1 MPSCRRVQ
9 LICFSQ
15 KNDSSRNV
23 SWRKVLLLM
32 YLSGALLFCSAST
45 TALSLDYEN
54 QSSVRYQLS
63 SSNVKVQSTLSN
75 DESFKSTTVESQST
89 SFGEDISTK
98 PFSEDLQPNS
108 SVGLYECPTGPFG
121 DLCSCFNYFVNC
133 SYKGLESLPDVNLNI
148 HSLDIS
154 YNFISSIDWNYFFLF
169 QNMTIINLTGNALH
183 NVTYPNETL
192 PITELYIANCDLNY
206 FNLTY
211 FCQLQI
217 LHAAG
222 NKLSFTTDSFHCMK
236 DIEEINLSNNSLSTL
251 PSNIFDGLERLKTL
265 NLAGN
270 PWSCDCSLVWMKL
283 FIDSLIASN
292 GILVDAN
299 NTLCNTKNQSSPVSF
314 ISRNIYDFSC
324 HWAHPLYRQKKS
336 ADIQFDWQK
345 ICPQLKAVFKVMC
358 GPSKATSCVYDFSS
372 QSYSLVQYSQKKD
385 APSVSSCR
393 DMCYESLAGYF
404 VFNISQALCLCG
416 DLNNAP
422 LCADCSSSIN
432 TSLKLCDD
440 SYVNIP
446 GAMSVFYD
454 FLISVSPS
462 QPEVMSPVSFY
473 LRGGPIIY
481 DTFTWSFGD
490 GVSAA
495 TNITNISHIYIYPGT
510 FQVLLGLYSSKLEL
524 KKEMSLN
531 INVISQSASV
541 TLSCPSVVSTSEK
554 INISASLS
562 SPWRQSVIWFKEQL
576 DVETKGS
583 TPCAGILANKSCYVV
598 VNQSAS
604 WEQAVTICQT
614 NFINGHLAIIPDAS
628 VNLVL
633 ASQAL
638 RPLWIGLKAG
648 GVQDQYYWSNGQL
661 LSGYASWANTLTGE
675 PCVSINS
682 SGLWLSQSCLDK
694 NFFVCQY
701 DLWDLVCTSW
711 GVSGTVP
718 VFGNF
723 LNYSSLIIGG
733 SSRILDSY
741 SIILPGTWFSDSD
754 NILSWNFRT
763 KSLDETTIVSLQI
776 WRPVCD
782 LGVLT
787 KPGCGSQAALYSCQT
802 DATQCSD
809 NSTCEEGKFYCYIT
823 KTCQK
828 LSVPCT
834 CAGVHPAESI
844 NCQNMTISTNFMLIR
859 ALNVTVQ
866 PQSTLS
872 HVDIPASL
880 NWTVEAGDVIGFQ
893 ADRLDIVECDNSTM
907 SPWQHPLMIQ
917 KTKGWLNSMIT
928 IWRGNYEL
936 RNNVTCWINVVHARV
951 KKSKVPENLSYLMVA
966 GNYSFTLDTGLSK
979 LLSCNIT
986 ALDAVGSF
994 TLIYP
999 QPFCL
1004 NQSTVMVNVESEQF
1018 QVFVVK
1024 VDNGSDL
1031 SFRWTDSDEQVIP
1044 NTVSSSCPSSIANK
1058 ITSCSYNTSLLANP
1072 YSFISKKFSTSVSTT
1087 IQVSVSNRV
1096 SVKNLRIMVHSFTAV
1111 TGLEFFHAN
1120 CSDHTKCVIDLETGI
1135 PHTFIVSL
1143 KTGDNETRTYFVN
1156 GVNIKKPTVT
1166 STGNLIYIF
1175 NTTGQFNLT
1184 VNVSNP
1190 LSWMTNNLTVLA
1202 SAKGQFKS
1210 ISFDNIQD
1218 KYPLDDICNI
1228 SAVVPVTEGAS
1239 LNISWSFG
1247 TNVFS
1252 SYLSSANSSI
1262 FFALNTFKNP
1272 GNVTVRLTLTDS
1284 FHDQITSTV
1293 TIFVY
1298 KPIKSLE
1305 LVPCSNFVATMES
1318 FNMSVGIGNAVQ
1330 NDSMYFGNIT
1340 YLVDW
1345 GDGSDSQSWT
1355 VTELKML
1362 MLHVF
1367 NVSRIYI
1374 VNVSVCSD
1382 FDKAR
1387 ALSESFS
1394 VTVQDTIMGLAL
1406 TYDGP
1411 KHVSKEIIFTINY
1424 TSGTDV
1430 FFSLNYGDGSNA
1442 TGFQNSSVFP
1452 YTYSNASVYEAQVIA
1467 KNLVGQATHSFTL
1480 FAYDEHLLQIIRLK
1494 FPQCVSVKTS
1504 VDISTEVA
1512 AQSPK
1517 NLDYFW
1523 LLGSG
1528 FVSNGT
1534 GIQKITTKFENIGN
1548 YNVSLTVRNT
1558 TSSNAHDLSR
1568 TICVQENISGVSVN
1582 FTNPVAFNQIKIS
1595 ENVTLTAIVALGS
1608 NLTFSWDVDNTS
1620 NVGSGQVFD
1629 LKVTQPRNY
1638 SLTLKVSN
1646 NISKGEKSIVVQVL
1660 SIISGLQIKCGQ
1672 CFLNRYCKTLTNITM
1687 NAEVIYGS
1695 QEIYTWR
1702 LDNSTTYVQNK
1713 SYEHMFTAP
1722 GTYIVNVTSQN
1733 AVSKQSSTL
1742 TIVAQDEVSGVSIN
1756 ATPAIGNVNQRIM
1769 LKVNWTRGTD
1779 VQFDW
1784 NCDFV
1789 KLNGTDSVTFIFQS
1803 EGLHQC
1809 AVVLF
1814 NNISRVNHSLQVHI
1828 LSSIT
1833 NLSVNHSLISV
1844 QQSHIL
1850 YASSG
1855 RSYDFF
1861 LTTNTYY
1868 MVSFEWNYTG
1878 TIRNSLHTG
1887 PTFTITFTDVE
1898 SGNITLKATNELST
1912 KSVTL
1917 PIEVQEEIRN
1927 LSISS
1932 NISYPFN
1939 TSSPLYVPVGESV
1952 LFCMSLMSGS
1962 NFLSQWYHNGALIS
1976 LTNVSKDSVLL
1987 EFMSVGPSSI
1997 ELHVSNAVSSRNKS
2011 VTVMAL
2017 EAVSNVTIKVGGAS
2031 NLPYFR
2037 TGSNLSLSVP
2047 TVRGSLPVYNWSII
2061 SQANGHIYMSTQS
2074 NISYIFKDADVYKI
2088 KLEVS
2093 NLLSNQTEEI
2103 TLIAQGAITRLNMSF
2118 KNQITATGVNVTM
2131 STVINLDSTN
2141 VSYTW
2146 NISGDVIQGET
2157 VIKTFDLPGVKNV
2170 LLSASNNVSNQT
2182 SMNFLYVLNPIV
2194 NLRIIDC
2201 SLPQE
2206 AQKSVS
2212 LKSTIDRGTNVTFRW
2227 TVQFKNKN
2235 TSISGQ
2241 NITFVFLSE
2250 GVYTLYLTTIN
2261 AVSNE
2266 TVACSKKIYFPISQ
2280 ITLKLIDPNPDYVFQ
2295 NQNVTFSVTGE
2306 HLWLA
2311 MYEWSIYSQNVS
2323 TLSSMKTFTALFPS
2337 VGNYTLSLNVSNEI
2351 SHVLVHLNFT
2361 VKECLCQLPE
2371 VTVIGPSSRTYQRSR
2386 AIELEVNVDTKD
2398 CSLYLA
2404 DHQWMVFQSDDC
2416 SNLTE
2421 TNQIHLDNTSTTS
2434 LKLTILPRTLT
2445 PGFYCVRFV
2454 TSYLYTSVAEM
2465 TYFKI
2470 NVTATAVKAIIIGGT
2485 SRTVA
2490 VGTEVCMDGSLSVN
2504 LDIKYEPLYMW
2515 QCIQLSSEGGGCFQQ
2530 QRGKLFCYEN
2540 FQPGKYKIILQ
2551 IVGQETSLGSAE
2563 QLVIVLPD
2571 RSELPLA
2578 SIVCESCTRS
2588 NNYRLSASQS
2598 VSLSASCEKCSCQP
2612 YFAWRVYEDQVQIN
2626 PNRSQNPT
2634 GLSGPHLLLNK
2645 WGALRD
2651 NHNYTFLLDVSCEKD
2666 FSKNGSASLEMLANL
2681 PPSGRTCIF
2690 RPTEIVPLENQVT
2703 VYCSDWIDIDDPDTA
2718 LVYSIYVV
2726 SENVLTNQNR
2736 SYLLYTG
2743 TSQSQSVYLSSYTG
2757 ETIILKVMVS
2767 DQYGASALGGS
2778 KSIVLKPLSLPKN
2791 MTAIDYISEQTD
2803 TRLSAFIKQA
2813 KPMTILQFAIALGLS
2828 LNQESQREHGA
2839 VGIESLSEQKRSAV
2853 RDAIAIC
2860 LSTSVPITTVADVQ
2874 QMAYALRMLTDYSD
2888 EFLTKDS
2895 QLLIM
2900 MTLTKMHKVL
2910 SQALPTIE
2918 SQEDIPVD
2926 DLAAVITNLLK
2937 AVNTPVYSSGWSSDK
2952 TITIDSFNT
2961 KFRNLTPEIS
2971 MTLGTMEFHKI
2982 GLGEAHRKSVISAV
2996 VPFLEDIIV
3005 TSLRTTVIGGEG
3017 FDFEINEIKLK
3028 GQRCYAQDI
3037 STNNFFE
3044 RIQFNLSSELLSR
3057 QKQKHDE
3064 VLQIWISY
3072 SQNPYTYG
3080 YDEPTYDYMPVQT
3093 ISFHETNGSYITL
3106 RDLGDTDSVKL
3117 SMMSAGNASNLLGSE
3132 GVNSGIFYEPQKNL
3146 SYSSVNILPNK
3157 NVLWQI
3163 SSTNFNI
3170 QKGVGVHIQLRI
3182 KFLPMDTNGT
3192 NTKGSTVTCY
3202 LGLNDTPSSSHYFQK
3217 LILSSQLMD
3226 SGTDH
3231 RLYTFFSN
3239 QLTTT
3244 DKLFVMA
3251 TNDDRY
3257 HTVQLSVAT
3266 YYSFC
3271 QYFNTT
3277 TQRWALD
3284 GCVARET
3291 STAVNT
3297 FCQCNH
3303 LTSFG
3308 AAALAPIVDFDFAD
3322 LANLDLTTNPVVFIA
3337 VAIIFCVYLIIAFI
3351 CGYFDRMDLK
3361 RISRIPLC
3369 GRDGGYKYKITIV
3382 TGRSFGAGTSAN
3394 VGLKLYGNQ
3403 CKGQMR
3409 HLTKMGA
3416 FQRNCHDSFLVA
3428 FDTSLGEVTKMMI
3441 WHDNSGLSPSWY
3453 LSHVIVQDVQTKTK
3467 YTFIVNSWLSLEME
3481 DGTIQKT
3488 VMVADDEQLKSFK
3501 HQFSTVFFATLAEL
3515 HTWLSVSNR
3524 PDHSR
3529 FTRVQRATCC
3539 LTCTYLY
3546 MGVNAIWYGV
3556 FKTKSEAEI
3565 SWNSFGWEEIIITL
3579 VSTIMV
3585 LPLLFGLSCLFKRT
3599 QYKES
3604 VLTQARR
3611 PSTAHT
3617 LEIDADIDLFSTSES
3632 SKTLT
3637 TLGDL
3642 EMAGIERE
3650 STTDS
3655 LPITTKLKRTVPMHA
3670 RSNKIKNIDDSL
3682 NKKMKKELW
3691 SRDNILQNWPDTMP
3705 DWIQQEKAQTSA
3717 LHNLSDTEMN
3727 NSAIKAK
3734 KTIMPKKSAGLN
3746 RNKLA
3751 EDIDDDFDHQL
3762 DQLSAEIVKDESRK
3776 KKTLLKKFSK
3786 KDVADD
3792 LFNSDDDWV
3801 YEDHEKFVKDSSKS
3815 KFPASCVGED
3825 PGLLPHIESARKRFD
3840 SGDKFDISAF
3850 YKGKRQSIVSFS
3862 SKTKTISSEGRVRS
3876 MSLESQISNKKM
3888 SGCTLPPWCLY
3899 VSYAICMKLCL
3910 LSIILVLW
3918 YGYRFGASVAVKWLV
3933 SLCFSVFASI
3943 LVVEPVKVV
3952 FVTVIFKVLKKDVI
3966 PDEDPSLLDITPV
3979 SEMNEQIKEVKFK
3992 PLGGFALL
4000 HAKEEGKKSQHLHTM
4015 LREAVMFMLMFALFL
4030 SVVYSNSNTRAVYHH
4045 HHNIQKKLYSSLKTG
4060 IDLSKIKS
4068 VPNFWQW
4075 SQSVMARVIHFRE
4088 LDQSETFG
4096 ILMGAAWLRQIRGEK
4111 VPCPVGLSTFPTSF
4125 RKLDTKRCVDVAP
4138 LDPPRD
4144 PYGVR
4149 WNIGSKNWTYSSSSE
4164 LNMYSKF
4171 GKSLYYT
4178 GSGYIQK
4185 LGLTHNDTVT
4195 KLRQLETDQW
4205 IDNKTKAVFVEF
4217 MLYSAGVDLT
4227 TSGSVLIEFP
4237 ITGGLLVSTSL
4248 QSEKLL
4254 RYVYG
4259 TIEPILV
4266 CQVIFLMF
4274 VIYLSVILFT
4284 TLRSEKLGFFLGL
4297 WNWIDFLICMLAWT
4311 NSGLYLACNL
4321 RATDNV
4327 NKFLTDSSDS
4337 AHLAQVVL
4345 MHAVY
4350 HYLHACLVF
4359 LFCLKVVRQVRYIR
4373 PLYKFYM
4380 TLSVSSGPLMG
4391 VFFIFIILLLS
4402 YAQLGYLI
4410 FGANIQDYSSFEQSL
4425 TALLGLMFGQAVQL
4439 TWILQSFPILTL
4451 IFFTSF
4457 CFIAYGMVMALSISI
4472 LGWSYKRSKS
4482 QLYFKTTLE
4491 MRDYEMIDFM
4501 LHKFKLITGM
4511 IKPKPPFRRVKFADH
4526 QSTSCLS
4533 TLSSSESNQ
4542 SFQRF
4547 QTSGLSKKK
4556 NNPLTYNPVSNLNR
4570 SWNKVLSL
4578 IEKVE
4583 ALEFCEDESTRRLKT
4598 VIEAWKSVQEKSRIQ
4613 SVQKKCLPREKVEP
4627 HCKTWTKVQNHFFE
4641 NREVDYTHL
4650 MMNQLEKCNSE
4661 DVSEC

>member
-1 MPSCRRVQ
+1 
-9 LICFSQ
+9 
-15 KNDSSRNV
+15 
-23 SWRKVLLLM
+23 
-32 YLSGALLFCSAST
+32 
-45 TALSLDYEN
+45 
-54 QSSVRYQLS
+54 
-63 SSNVKVQSTLSN
+63 
-75 DESFKSTTVESQST
+75 
-89 SFGEDISTK
+89 
-98 PFSEDLQPNS
+98 
-108 SVGLYECPTGPFG
+108 
-121 DLCSCFNYFVNC
+121 
-133 SYKGLESLPDVNLNI
+133 
-148 HSLDIS
+148 
-154 YNFISSIDWNYFFLF
+154 
-169 QNMTIINLTGNALH
+169 MT
-183 NVTYPNETL
+183 E
-192 PITELYIANCDLNY
+192 
-206 FNLTY
+206 
-211 FCQLQI
+211 
-217 LHAAG
+217 
-222 NKLSFTTDSFHCMK
+222 
-236 DIEEINLSNNSLSTL
+236 
-251 PSNIFDGLERLKTL
+251 
-265 NLAGN
+265 
-270 PWSCDCSLVWMKL
+270 
-283 FIDSLIASN
+283 
-292 GILVDAN
+292 
-299 NTLCNTKNQSSPVSF
+299 SF
-314 ISRNIYDFSC
+314 ISFTMLQWRMKKTKDREKKGIIEKERERERKRKEENKKKNVKE
-324 HWAHPLYRQKKS
+324 QKTVRKLNFRFEDPRLNFLRINL
-336 ADIQFDWQK
+336 A
-345 ICPQLKAVFKVMC
+345 

-385 APSVSSCR
+385 AISVSSCR
-393 DMCYESLAGYF
+393 DMCHE
-404 VFNISQALCLCG
+404 
-416 DLNNAP
+416 
-422 LCADCSSSIN
+422 
-432 TSLKLCDD
+432 
-440 SYVNIP
+440 
-446 GAMSVFYD
+446 
-454 FLISVSPS
+454 
-462 QPEVMSPVSFY
+462 
-473 LRGGPIIY
+473 R
-481 DTFTWSFGD
+481 
-490 GVSAA
+490 
-495 TNITNISHIYIYPGT
+495 T
-510 FQVLLGLYSSKLEL
+510 FQVLLTLYSSKLEL

-531 INVISQSASV
+531 INDPCLVQIWSALV
-541 TLSCPSVVSTSEK
+541 GE
-554 INISASLS
+554 
-562 SPWRQSVIWFKEQL
+562 F
-576 DVETKGS
+576 
-583 TPCAGILANKSCYVV
+583 LA
-598 VNQSAS
+598 Q
-604 WEQAVTICQT
+604 
-614 NFINGHLAIIPDAS
+614 
-628 VNLVL
+628 
-633 ASQAL
+633 
-638 RPLWIGLKAG
+638 
-648 GVQDQYYWSNGQL
+648 
-661 LSGYASWANTLTGE
+661 
-675 PCVSINS
+675 
-682 SGLWLSQSCLDK
+682 
-694 NFFVCQY
+694 CQY
-701 DLWDLVCTSW
+701 LVVAHRLRCTAAKLMLHN
-711 GVSGTVP
+711 VLITAP
-718 VFGNF
+718 VKRE
-723 LNYSSLIIGG
+723 S
-733 SSRILDSY
+733 
-741 SIILPGTWFSDSD
+741 
-754 NILSWNFRT
+754 
-763 KSLDETTIVSLQI
+763 
-776 WRPVCD
+776 
-782 LGVLT
+782 
-787 KPGCGSQAALYSCQT
+787 
-802 DATQCSD
+802 
-809 NSTCEEGKFYCYIT
+809 
-823 KTCQK
+823 
-828 LSVPCT
+828 
-834 CAGVHPAESI
+834 VHPAESI
-844 NCQNMTISTNFMLIR
+844 NCQNMTISTNFMLIH
-859 ALNVTVQ
+859 AVNVTVQ

-872 HVDIPASL
+872 HVDIPAIL

-893 ADRLDIVECDNSTM
+893 ADGLDIVECDNSTM
-907 SPWQHPLMIQ
+907 PPWQHPLMIQ

-928 IWRGNYEL
+928 IWGGNYEL

-986 ALDAVGSF
+986 ALDAVGS
-994 TLIYP
+994 
-999 QPFCL
+999 
-1004 NQSTVMVNVESEQF
+1004 
-1018 QVFVVK
+1018 
-1024 VDNGSDL
+1024 
-1031 SFRWTDSDEQVIP
+1031 
-1044 NTVSSSCPSSIANK
+1044 
-1058 ITSCSYNTSLLANP
+1058 
-1072 YSFISKKFSTSVSTT
+1072 
-1087 IQVSVSNRV
+1087 
-1096 SVKNLRIMVHSFTAV
+1096 
-1111 TGLEFFHAN
+1111 LEFFHAN

-1166 STGNLIYIF
+1166 STGNWIYIF

-1202 SAKGQFKS
+1202 SARAQFKS

-1218 KYPLDDICNI
+1218 KYPLGEICNI
-1228 SAVVPVTEGAS
+1228 SAVVPVTEGAM
-1239 LNISWSFG
+1239 
-1247 TNVFS
+1247 
-1252 SYLSSANSSI
+1252 
-1262 FFALNTFKNP
+1262 
-1272 GNVTVRLTLTDS
+1272 
-1284 FHDQITSTV
+1284 
-1293 TIFVY
+1293 
-1298 KPIKSLE
+1298 
-1305 LVPCSNFVATMES
+1305 CSE
-1318 FNMSVGIGNAVQ
+1318 
-1330 NDSMYFGNIT
+1330 
-1340 YLVDW
+1340 
-1345 GDGSDSQSWT
+1345 
-1355 VTELKML
+1355 
-1362 MLHVF
+1362 
-1367 NVSRIYI
+1367 
-1374 VNVSVCSD
+1374 

-1394 VTVQDTIMGLAL
+1394 VTVQDKIMGLAL

-1467 KNLVGQATHSFTL
+1467 KNLVGRATHSFTL

-1494 FPQCVSVKTS
+1494 FPQCVSVNTT
-1504 VDISTEVA
+1504 VDISTE
-1512 AQSPK
+1512 
-1517 NLDYFW
+1517 
-1523 LLGSG
+1523 
-1528 FVSNGT
+1528 
-1534 GIQKITTKFENIGN
+1534 
-1548 YNVSLTVRNT
+1548 
-1558 TSSNAHDLSR
+1558 
-1568 TICVQENISGVSVN
+1568 
-1582 FTNPVAFNQIKIS
+1582 
-1595 ENVTLTAIVALGS
+1595 
-1608 NLTFSWDVDNTS
+1608 
-1620 NVGSGQVFD
+1620 
-1629 LKVTQPRNY
+1629 
-1638 SLTLKVSN
+1638 
-1646 NISKGEKSIVVQVL
+1646 
-1660 SIISGLQIKCGQ
+1660 
-1672 CFLNRYCKTLTNITM
+1672 
-1687 NAEVIYGS
+1687 
-1695 QEIYTWR
+1695 
-1702 LDNSTTYVQNK
+1702 
-1713 SYEHMFTAP
+1713 
-1722 GTYIVNVTSQN
+1722 N

-1756 ATPAIGNVNQRIM
+1756 ATPAIGNVN
-1769 LKVNWTRGTD
+1769 WTSGTD

-1789 KLNGTDSVTFIFQS
+1789 KFNGTDSVTRIFQS

-1814 NNISRVNHSLQVHI
+1814 NNISR
-1828 LSSIT
+1828 
-1833 NLSVNHSLISV
+1833 
-1844 QQSHIL
+1844 
-1850 YASSG
+1850 
-1855 RSYDFF
+1855 
-1861 LTTNTYY
+1861 
-1868 MVSFEWNYTG
+1868 
-1878 TIRNSLHTG
+1878 
-1887 PTFTITFTDVE
+1887 

-1927 LSISS
+1927 LSISF

-1987 EFMSVGPSSI
+1987 EFTSVGPSSI

-2017 EAVSNVTIKVGGAS
+2017 EAVSNVTIK
-2031 NLPYFR
+2031 
-2037 TGSNLSLSVP
+2037 
-2047 TVRGSLPVYNWSII
+2047 
-2061 SQANGHIYMSTQS
+2061 
-2074 NISYIFKDADVYKI
+2074 
-2088 KLEVS
+2088 
-2093 NLLSNQTEEI
+2093 
-2103 TLIAQGAITRLNMSF
+2103 
-2118 KNQITATGVNVTM
+2118 NQITATGVNVTM
-2131 STVINLDSTN
+2131 SAVINQDSTN

-2170 LLSASNNVSNQT
+2170 LLGASNNVSKQT
-2182 SMNFLYVLNPIV
+2182 SMNFIYVLDPII

-2206 AQKSVS
+2206 AQKSLS

-2241 NITFVFLSE
+2241 NISYVFPSE
-2250 GVYTLYLTTIN
+2250 GVYTLYLTAIN
-2261 AVSNE
+2261 A
-2266 TVACSKKIYFPISQ
+2266 

-2311 MYEWSIYSQNVS
+2311 IFEWSIYSQNVS

-2371 VTVIGPSSRTYQRSR
+2371 VTVIGPSSRTYQRST
-2386 AIELEVNVDTKD
+2386 AIELEVNVDSKD

-2421 TNQIHLDNTSTTS
+2421 TNQ
-2434 LKLTILPRTLT
+2434 LT
-2445 PGFYCVRFV
+2445 
-2454 TSYLYTSVAEM
+2454 
-2465 TYFKI
+2465 
-2470 NVTATAVKAIIIGGT
+2470 
-2485 SRTVA
+2485 
-2490 VGTEVCMDGSLSVN
+2490 
-2504 LDIKYEPLYMW
+2504 
-2515 QCIQLSSEGGGCFQQ
+2515 
-2530 QRGKLFCYEN
+2530 
-2540 FQPGKYKIILQ
+2540 
-2551 IVGQETSLGSAE
+2551 
-2563 QLVIVLPD
+2563 VLPD

-2578 SIVCESCTRS
+2578 SI
-2588 NNYRLSASQS
+2588 
-2598 VSLSASCEKCSCQP
+2598 
-2612 YFAWRVYEDQVQIN
+2612 VYEDQVQIN

-2634 GLSGPHLLLNK
+2634 GLSGPHLLLTK

-2681 PPSGRTCIF
+2681 PPSGGTCIF

-2703 VYCSDWIDIDDPDTA
+2703 VYCADWIDIDDPDTA

-2726 SENVLTNQNR
+2726 SENALTNQNR

-2743 TSQSQSVYLSSYTG
+2743 TSQSQSVYLSSYTN
-2757 ETIILKVMVS
+2757 ETAILKVMVS
-2767 DQYGASALGGS
+2767 DLYGASASGGS
-2778 KSIVLKPLSLPKN
+2778 KSIELKPLSLPKN

-2813 KPMTILQFAIALGLS
+2813 KSMTILQFAIALGLS

-2910 SQALPTIE
+2910 SQSLPTIE
-2918 SQEDIPVD
+2918 GQDDIPVD

-2937 AVNTPVYSSGWSSDK
+2937 AVNTPVYSSGWNSDK

-3057 QKQKHDE
+3057 QKEKHDE

-3080 YDEPTYDYMPVQT
+3080 YEEPTYDYMPVQT
-3093 ISFHETNGSYITL
+3093 ISFYETNGSYITL
-3106 RDLGDTDSVKL
+3106 HDLGDTDSVKL
-3117 SMMSAGNASNLLGSE
+3117 SMMSAGNASNFLSSE
-3132 GVNSGIFYEPQKNL
+3132 G
-3146 SYSSVNILPNK
+3146 
-3157 NVLWQI
+3157 
-3163 SSTNFNI
+3163 
-3170 QKGVGVHIQLRI
+3170 
-3182 KFLPMDTNGT
+3182 
-3192 NTKGSTVTCY
+3192 
-3202 LGLNDTPSSSHYFQK
+3202 
-3217 LILSSQLMD
+3217 
-3226 SGTDH
+3226 
-3231 RLYTFFSN
+3231 
-3239 QLTTT
+3239 
-3244 DKLFVMA
+3244 
-3251 TNDDRY
+3251 
-3257 HTVQLSVAT
+3257 
-3266 YYSFC
+3266 
-3271 QYFNTT
+3271 
-3277 TQRWALD
+3277 
-3284 GCVARET
+3284 
-3291 STAVNT
+3291 
-3297 FCQCNH
+3297 
-3303 LTSFG
+3303 
-3308 AAALAPIVDFDFAD
+3308 
-3322 LANLDLTTNPVVFIA
+3322 NLDLATNPVVFIA
-3337 VAIIFCVYLIIAFI
+3337 VAIIFCVYLVIAFI

-3369 GRDGGYKYKITIV
+3369 GRDVMINY
-3382 TGRSFGAGTSAN
+3382 FPGTSAN
-3394 VGLKLYGNQ
+3394 VGLKLYGSQ
-3403 CKGQMR
+3403 CKGQTR

-3428 FDTSLGEVTKMMI
+3428 FDTSLGEITKMMI

-3453 LSHVIVQDVQTKTK
+3453 LSHVIVQDVQTNTK

-3515 HTWLSVSNR
+3515 HAWLSVSNR

-3556 FKTKSEAEI
+3556 FKTKSEAEAEI
-3565 SWNSFGWEEIIITL
+3565 SWNSFGWEEIIIAL

-3585 LPLLFGLSCLFKRT
+3585 LPLLFGLSYLFKRT
-3599 QYKES
+3599 RYKES

-3691 SRDNILQNWPDTMP
+3691 SRDNIMQNWPDTMP

-3734 KTIMPKKSAGLN
+3734 KTIMPKKSTGLN

-3815 KFPASCVGED
+3815 KFPASCLGEE
-3825 PGLLPHIESARKRFD
+3825 PGLLPPIERK
-3840 SGDKFDISAF
+3840 
-3850 YKGKRQSIVSFS
+3850 
-3862 SKTKTISSEGRVRS
+3862 KTKYCFFLI
-3876 MSLESQISNKKM
+3876 QDKD
-3888 SGCTLPPWCLY
+3888 Y
-3899 VSYAICMKLCL
+3899 FF
-3910 LSIILVLW
+3910 
-3918 YGYRFGASVAVKWLV
+3918 RFGASVAVKWLV

-3952 FVTVIFKVLKKDVI
+3952 FITVIFKVLKKDVI

-4000 HAKEEGKKSQHLHTM
+4000 HAKEEGKKSQRLHTM
-4015 LREAVMFMLMFALFL
+4015 LREAVMFMLMLPYKEIDIL
-4030 SVVYSNSNTRAVYHH
+4030 SS
-4045 HHNIQKKLYSSLKTG
+4045 
-4060 IDLSKIKS
+4060 
-4068 VPNFWQW
+4068 
-4075 SQSVMARVIHFRE
+4075 
-4088 LDQSETFG
+4088 
-4096 ILMGAAWLRQIRGEK
+4096 
-4111 VPCPVGLSTFPTSF
+4111 
-4125 RKLDTKRCVDVAP
+4125 
-4138 LDPPRD
+4138 
-4144 PYGVR
+4144 
-4149 WNIGSKNWTYSSSSE
+4149 
-4164 LNMYSKF
+4164 
-4171 GKSLYYT
+4171 

-4274 VIYLSVILFT
+4274 VIYLSVLLFT

-4311 NSGLYLACNL
+4311 NS
-4321 RATDNV
+4321 
-4327 NKFLTDSSDS
+4327 DSNDS

-4350 HYLHACLVF
+4350 RYLHACLVF
-4359 LFCLKVVRQVRYIR
+4359 LFCLKACSSNAVTQLLCCYTA
-4373 PLYKFYM
+4373 PLLN
-4380 TLSVSSGPLMG
+4380 TAP
-4391 VFFIFIILLLS
+4391 LLS
-4402 YAQLGYLI
+4402 LSSIAVTQLQCCHSAPMLLHSSITVTQLHCCHTAPLLSHNYIAVAQLHFCHTSPLLSHN
-4410 FGANIQDYSSFEQSL
+4410 GAER
-4425 TALLGLMFGQAVQL
+4425 QL
-4439 TWILQSFPILTL
+4439 
-4451 IFFTSF
+4451 
-4457 CFIAYGMVMALSISI
+4457 
-4472 LGWSYKRSKS
+4472 WSCV
-4482 QLYFKTTLE
+4482 TT
-4491 MRDYEMIDFM
+4491 
-4501 LHKFKLITGM
+4501 
-4511 IKPKPPFRRVKFADH
+4511 
-4526 QSTSCLS
+4526 
-4533 TLSSSESNQ
+4533 
-4542 SFQRF
+4542 
-4547 QTSGLSKKK
+4547 
-4556 NNPLTYNPVSNLNR
+4556 
-4570 SWNKVLSL
+4570 
-4578 IEKVE
+4578 
-4583 ALEFCEDESTRRLKT
+4583 
-4598 VIEAWKSVQEKSRIQ
+4598 
-4613 SVQKKCLPREKVEP
+4613 
-4627 HCKTWTKVQNHFFE
+4627 
-4641 NREVDYTHL
+4641 
-4650 MMNQLEKCNSE
+4650 
-4661 DVSEC
+4661 